1 MERPVRRDHPV
12 KQVSRATTMTIRS
25 IENTRV
31 LVAASEG
38 RMMRIID
45 HKSMSEGETHRTGK
59 GWSFL
64 DEALL

>member
-1 MERPVRRDHPV
+1 
-12 KQVSRATTMTIRS
+12 MTIRS